1 MVVLDNGLERL
12 TRMNGIFMIVQGVVE
27 FRHGIDNLPEIKE
40 RGNVRISTKILCFI
54 SNESYKSN
62 FQSYT
67 IFCTSCKILYIL
79 NNYI

>member
-40 RGNVRISTKILCFI
+40 RGNIKISIQIYCFR
-54 SNESYKSN
+54 NKE
-62 FQSYT
+62 F
-67 IFCTSCKILYIL
+67 L
-79 NNYI
+79 